1 MKKIL
6 VIGSINMDISVL
18 LGRVP
23 GAGETCYG
31 QKLLTSPGGKGANQ
45 AYAVAKLGGQVSML
59 GAVGTDSY
67 GEVLWESLSSVGVEV
82 SGIRRVPGVN
92 TGTADILV
100 EESGENRIVVIPG
113 ANAQVT
119 PKYLREHLEKIRDCD
134 ILLMQ
139 LEIPMESV
147 VYAAKTAKALGKTVI
162 LDPAP
167 ARADIPAELWQYVDY
182 TKPNESELNMTLTGK
197 TDSLSLKE
205 ALEQSD
211 RLPVPNLWVTMGEG
225 GVFLRDKDGSRQ
237 IIPAIRVDAVDT
249 TAAGDTFLAAAAVSL
264 ARGEGNVAAAEYG
277 NRAAAIAVTRHGAQQ
292 SIPTPEEVDTF
303 FRTKK
308 I

>member
-1 MKKIL
+1 
-6 VIGSINMDISVL
+6 MDTSVRL
-18 LGRVP
+18 ERVP

-31 QKLLTSPGGKGANQ
+31 QKILTSPGGKGANQ
-45 AYAVAKLGGQVSML
+45 AYAVAKLGGQVAML

-67 GEVLWESLSSVGVEV
+67 GDELCESLSSVGVDV
-82 SGIRRVPGVN
+82 SGIRRIPGVN
-92 TGTADILV
+92 TGTAVIMV
-100 EESGENRIVVIPG
+100 EASGENRIVVIRG
-113 ANAQVT
+113 ANALVT
-119 PKYLREHLEKIRDCD
+119 PDYLKNHLDMIRDCD

-147 VYAAKTAKALGKTVI
+147 LYAARTARDMGKTVI

-167 ARADIPAELWQYVDY
+167 ANTDIPEELWRYVDY
-182 TKPNESELNMTLTGK
+182 TKPNESELNMILTGK
-197 TDSLSLKE
+197 TDGLSLEE

-211 RLPVPNLWVTMGEG
+211 RILVSHLWVTMGDD
-225 GVFLRDKDGSRQ
+225 GVFVRDEDGNRQ

-264 ARGEGNVAAAEYG
+264 ARGMGDKEAVEYG

-292 SIPTPEEVDTF
+292 SIPTPEEVNMF
-303 FRTKK
+303 FS
-308 I
+308 